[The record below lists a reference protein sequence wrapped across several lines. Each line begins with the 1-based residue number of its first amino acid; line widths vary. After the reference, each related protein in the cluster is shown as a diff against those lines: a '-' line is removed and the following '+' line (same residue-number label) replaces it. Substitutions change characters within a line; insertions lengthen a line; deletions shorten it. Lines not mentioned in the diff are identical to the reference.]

1 MLHPQSRLL
10 VNEHKSPEYP
20 NCWSWMIEWV
30 DFISHFLWPG
40 IFERLKMASQSRHP
54 SASGLRVTRRG
65 NSTKKILAFRAF
77 SALRCSFPGR
87 KKPMEIPSQTNILR
101 YLNHLTLRPFGLV
114 RQAVFL
120 KWSCGAVNLHE
131 IMNIFSMRLGVIG
144 ENGAKAWH
152 VNELQSIYSFTNK
165 PSFWPVFLQILAHLT
180 SLIPNWPCSSFSS
193 ISIV

>member
-10 VNEHKSPEYP
+10 VNDHKSPEYP

-65 NSTKKILAFRAF
+65 NSTTKKMLAFRAF
-77 SALRCSFPGR
+77 SALRCSFPGEE
-87 KKPMEIPSQTNILR
+87 KTMETPSHTNILR

-114 RQAVFL
+114 RQAVF
-120 KWSCGAVNLHE
+120 WSEAVELSTC
-131 IMNIFSMRLGVIG
+131 MRSWTSFSMRLGVIG
-144 ENGAKAWH
+144 ENGAKAWN

-165 PSFWPVFLQILAHLT
+165 PSFWPVFLQDSCAFNIVDSQLTMFILFQH
-180 SLIPNWPCSSFSS
+180 
-193 ISIV
+193 